1 MDLLATTITAKTN
14 AMQFQPV
21 DHFPGQQDL
30 LAWCQGMAIGTGFL
44 FVIMGVVY
52 LLYGYTM
59 FKPLITLNAAIV
71 GAYVGAAIGYRNG
84 YPVACGALG
93 ALVAGGATLT
103 VMKWAVAVIGG
114 ICGAFFGAALWRTAG
129 LETTY
134 AWAGAMTGLVGFGMF
149 SFILFRGSIIM
160 YTSLQGAMMLI
171 LGLLGLAF
179 KLQEMGPQVS
189 QTMVGQPLV
198 LPIAVFIPAILG
210 LIFQQTHSTPTPAG
224 GAAAAPAKK

>member
-1 MDLLATTITAKTN
+1 MAMDLLATTNTA
-14 AMQFQPV
+14 QFHPV
-21 DHFPGQQDL
+21 THFPGQQDL
-30 LAWCQGMAIGTGFL
+30 LTWCQSMAIGTAVLFL
-44 FVIMGVVY
+44 VMGVVY

-71 GAYVGAAIGYRNG
+71 GAYVGAAVGTRYG

-93 ALVAGGATLT
+93 AIVAAGTTLT
-103 VMKWAVAVIGG
+103 LMKWAVAVIGG
-114 ICGAFFGAALWRTAG
+114 ICGAFLGAALWRTAG
-129 LETTY
+129 LETGY

-160 YTSLQGAMMLI
+160 YTSLQGSMMLI

-179 KLQEMGPQVS
+179 KLQEMGPKVS
-189 QTMVGQPLV
+189 QTLTGQPLV

-210 LIFQQTHSTPTPAG
+210 LIYQQTHSTPAAAG
-224 GAAAAPAKK
+224 GGAAPAKK